1 MTYLQSETAPLAQVV
16 VRRPSDAFGSTADVK
31 RCWRQLGY
39 RGPPDPAAATAE
51 HDALVEI
58 LRSAGAEVLYLEGGP
73 ELGMDSLYPRDAS
86 IVCRDG
92 AILCRMGKRTRAEEP
107 AAHGRMYDRL
117 GVPVLGA
124 IEGDGRLE
132 GGDVAWLD
140 DRTLVAGHGYRT
152 NAGGIGQLRELL
164 GDRIDDLIVVPL
176 PHWRG
181 PADVFHLMSMF
192 SPLAGNVA
200 LVYSSLLP
208 VPFRTA
214 LLERGYMLVDVPD
227 EEFESMGCNALALNP
242 EQCLLL
248 EGNPRTKRRI
258 ERTGIEVIEYR
269 GREISTMGSG
279 GPTCLTRP
287 LSRTAVDSESTK

>member
-1 MTYLQSETAPLAQVV
+1 
-16 VRRPSDAFGSTADVK
+16 
-31 RCWRQLGY
+31 
-39 RGPPDPAAATAE
+39 
-51 HDALVEI
+51 
-58 LRSAGAEVLYLEGGP
+58 
-73 ELGMDSLYPRDAS
+73 MDSLYPRDAS

-107 AAHGRMYDRL
+107 AAHRRMYDRL

>member
-1 MTYLQSETAPLAQVV
+1 MTSDQSDTAPLRRVL
-16 VRRPSDAFGSTADVK
+16 VRRPAEAFGSQENIQ
-31 RCWRQLGY
+31 RHWRQLGY
-39 RGPPDPAAATAE
+39 HGPPDLAVATAE
-51 HDALVEI
+51 HDEFVEI
-58 LRSAGAEVLYLEGGP
+58 LRTAGTDVVHLAGEP
-73 ELGMDSLYPRDAS
+73 DLGMDSLYPRDAS
-86 IVCRDG
+86 VICRDG

-140 DRTLVAGHGYRT
+140 DRTLVAGLGYRT
-152 NAGGIGQLRELL
+152 NAEGLRQLRELL

-181 PADVFHLMSMF
+181 PGDVFHLMSMF
-192 SPLAGNVA
+192 SPLAGNVV
-200 LVYSSLLP
+200 LVYSPLLP
-208 VPFRTA
+208 VPFRKA
-214 LLERGYMLVDVPD
+214 LLERGFILVEVPD

-242 EQCLLL
+242 AQCALLQ
-248 EGNPRTKRRI
+248 GNPRTKRRI
-258 ERTGIEVIEYR
+258 ERAGIEVIEYR
-269 GREISTMGSG
+269 GQEISTMGSG

-287 LSRTAVDSESTK
+287 VSRTAVDIDSTL